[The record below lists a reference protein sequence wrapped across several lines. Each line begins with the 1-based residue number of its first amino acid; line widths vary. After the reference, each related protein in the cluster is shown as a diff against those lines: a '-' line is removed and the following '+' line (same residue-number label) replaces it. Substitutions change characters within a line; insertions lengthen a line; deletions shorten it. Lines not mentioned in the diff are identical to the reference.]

1 MDLSQAKGN
10 QGQGNRRYQNNATTM
25 RAPTRGN
32 CYNCNQP
39 GHFTHECPQK
49 KKTRAATAQRTWG
62 TEDGNQET
70 LINRTPEDDTT
81 TRVNAAMSAFTALTQ
96 EERETIASSIGGEE
110 AQDFPST

>member
-1 MDLSQAKGN
+1 
-10 QGQGNRRYQNNATTM
+10 M

-49 KKTRAATAQRTWG
+49 KKTRAATAQGTWG

-70 LINRTPEDDTT
+70 LINWTPEDDTT